1 MGFSTYHPVYTL
13 LAGRTLNTRLYD
25 AIGGAAVTS
34 VKFTSAT
41 PPVGTTGIKDF
52 SATQDG
58 SIVGW
63 QDDYTY
69 YIGPKEIGGRIFT
82 NTECD
87 YMFTGLRYFDLTDN
101 FNTSKSTSMQGMFQS
116 YKNINVPTI
125 DLSKFDTSKVINM
138 SSMFDRCSFVSLD
151 LSSFNTGL
159 VIYMEMMFN
168 DCSALTELDLSS
180 FNTSSVVSMNG
191 MFYNCSALTTL
202 DLSNFDTSSVVN
214 MSAMF
219 YNCSALTELDL
230 TSFTFNNSSGML
242 DISGML
248 YTKGTCTV
256 YVKSE
261 SDKTF
266 LENNDAVPDT
276 GLVTVLVKG

>member
-13 LAGRTLNTRLYD
+13 LAGITLNSRLYD
-25 AIGGAAVTS
+25 AISGTTVTS

-52 SATQDG
+52 SASQDG

-63 QDDYTY
+63 VDSYTY

-82 NTECD
+82 DSNCD

-101 FNTSKSTSMQGMFQS
+101 FNTSKSISMLGMFQS
-116 YKNINVPTI
+116 YKDISVPTI
-125 DLSKFDTSKVINM
+125 DLSKFDTSKVFDM
-138 SSMFDRCSFVSLD
+138 RDMFTQCQFASLD

-159 VIYMEMMFN
+159 VIYMEMMFS
-168 DCSALTELDLSS
+168 DCSNLTELDLSS
-180 FNTSSVVSMNG
+180 FNTSSVVSMGG
-191 MFYNCSALTTL
+191 MFYNCSALRAL
-202 DLSNFDTSSVVN
+202 DLSSFNTSSVVN
-214 MSAMF
+214 MNAMF
-219 YNCSALTELDL
+219 YNCSSLTELDL

-242 DISGML
+242 DVSGML
-248 YTKGTCTV
+248 YTNGTCTV

-261 SDKTF
+261 ADKT
-266 LENNDAVPDT
+266 LLTNNANPTDE
-276 GLVTVLVKG
+276 VTIVVKE